1 MSRILWDWDS
11 TGMKG
16 FKQRTATCGV
26 NIKLVILCK
35 YVSYTHIA
43 SLSPP
48 ATQMAMLLKLQ
59 ESANYI
65 ESPEREGCLD
75 PTLQATL

>member
-1 MSRILWDWDS
+1 
-11 TGMKG
+11 
-16 FKQRTATCGV
+16 
-26 NIKLVILCK
+26 
-35 YVSYTHIA
+35 
-43 SLSPP
+43 
-48 ATQMAMLLKLQ
+48 MAMLLKLQ

>member
-1 MSRILWDWDS
+1 MDKRCNLLWP
-11 TGMKG
+11 
-16 FKQRTATCGV
+16 
-26 NIKLVILCK
+26 L
-35 YVSYTHIA
+35 
-43 SLSPP
+43 SLP
-48 ATQMAMLLKLQ
+48 TLNQMAMLLKLQ

>member
-1 MSRILWDWDS
+1 M
-11 TGMKG
+11 
-16 FKQRTATCGV
+16 FNA
-26 NIKLVILCK
+26 KLTLIIWNTFQLPLNF
-35 YVSYTHIA
+35 A
-43 SLSPP
+43 FLSSH

>member
-1 MSRILWDWDS
+1 M
-11 TGMKG
+11 
-16 FKQRTATCGV
+16 V
-26 NIKLVILCK
+26 NAQLNLIMWSKFLLPFNF
-35 YVSYTHIA
+35 A
-43 SLSPP
+43 FLSSH

>member
-1 MSRILWDWDS
+1 M
-11 TGMKG
+11 
-16 FKQRTATCGV
+16 
-26 NIKLVILCK
+26 VILCK